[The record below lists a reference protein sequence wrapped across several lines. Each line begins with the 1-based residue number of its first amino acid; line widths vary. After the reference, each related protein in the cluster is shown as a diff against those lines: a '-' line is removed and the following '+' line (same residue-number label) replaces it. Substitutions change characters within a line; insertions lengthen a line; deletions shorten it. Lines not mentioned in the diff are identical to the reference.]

1 MKRTLHRLRR
11 RGPLDRRML
20 VRAQHPWYLKLAL
33 VLLLLGLG
41 YGMAYWQ
48 LENRVTG
55 SGLDEAYVAQL
66 TAMERQLQLE
76 RATSSNAHKE
86 MTVLQNEIMRLK
98 EDLAFYQGILSERGA
113 KLPSRKASDHQNR

>member
-11 RGPLDRRML
+11 RGPVDRRMS
-20 VRAQHPWYLKLAL
+20 VRAQRPWYFKVAL

-41 YGMAYWQ
+41 YGIAYWQ
-48 LENRVTG
+48 FENRSTEP
-55 SGLDEAYVAQL
+55 GLDEAYVAQL

-86 MTVLQNEIMRLK
+86 MAVLQDEIMRLK

-113 KLPSRKASDHQNR
+113 KLPARNASDHQNR